1 MDSRARRRVRWAAIA
16 AAVVG
21 LAGLSVG
28 TVKTA
33 RVFLG
38 QPLDVQ
44 ANTAD
49 VVSMV
54 VGLVALVVG
63 VIGVVLTGR
72 QLRQGRPG
80 SRESTTVPQTQ
91 IISASAPGAAAYG
104 AMNGDVIHHQLPPRP
119 TGDPTGPEA

>member
-1 MDSRARRRVRWAAIA
+1 MDSRARRKVRWAAIA
-16 AAVVG
+16 AAMVG
-21 LAGLSVG
+21 LAGLAVG
-28 TVKTA
+28 TVQAA

-54 VGLVALVVG
+54 VALIALVVG
-63 VIGVVLTGR
+63 VVGVVLTGR

-91 IISASAPGAAAYG
+91 IISATAPGAAAYG
-104 AMNGDVIHHQLPPRP
+104 AMNGDVIHHQLPPRR
-119 TGDPTGPEA
+119 TDEPTGPQA

>member
-1 MDSRARRRVRWAAIA
+1 MDSRARRRIRWGAVV

-28 TVKTA
+28 AVELT

-54 VGLVALVVG
+54 VAVVALAVG
-63 VIGVVLTGR
+63 VVGVVLTGR
-72 QLRQGRPG
+72 QLRQRPPESG
-80 SRESTTVPQTQ
+80 ESRTVPQTQ

-104 AMNGDVIHHQLPPRP
+104 AMNGDVIHHQLPPRRS
-119 TGDPTGPEA
+119 GDATGPEA

>member
-21 LAGLSVG
+21 FAGLSVG
-28 TVKTA
+28 AVEFV

-38 QPLDVQ
+38 QPLDVK

-54 VGLVALVVG
+54 VALVALAVG
-63 VIGVVLTGR
+63 VVGVVLTGR
-72 QLRQGRPG
+72 QLRQGRPE

-91 IISASAPGAAAYG
+91 IISATAPGAAAYG
-104 AMNGDVIHHQLPPRP
+104 AMNGDVIHHQLPPRR
-119 TGDPTGPEA
+119 TDDPTGPQT